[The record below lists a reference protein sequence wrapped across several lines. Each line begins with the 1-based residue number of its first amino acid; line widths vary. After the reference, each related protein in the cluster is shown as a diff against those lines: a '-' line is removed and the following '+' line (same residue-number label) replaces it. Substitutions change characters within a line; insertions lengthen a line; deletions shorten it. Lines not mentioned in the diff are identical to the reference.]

1 MKDDDP
7 EKRIRELERELADM
21 TRPPQ
26 SAPPYTGD
34 ASPYTSDTPAPAV
47 DAPYTANP
55 YAGNAPYA
63 APNQSFT
70 SDPPPSYPPPSY
82 PANPPYAGNA
92 PYVRDPSWG
101 VDFRPPRRRSGARFS
116 WIIVVIAL
124 AIFAPAIMSLVS
136 HFAASKS
143 RSSFG
148 SGATASN
155 GPTAVPQGGEL
166 RVGGNSEGRTI
177 ACNDGK
183 LTLYGYNSDYL
194 ITGHCASLT
203 VGGYSNTVKVDTA
216 DTLESTGYNNT
227 AIVHACNNGN
237 LTLSSYGIK
246 FNVTG
251 HCASL
256 AISSYDNNVTVDSVD
271 SINVSGYDNVVT
283 YHSGSPKISDSGN
296 NNKVALG

>member
-1 MKDDDP
+1 
-7 EKRIRELERELADM
+7 
-21 TRPPQ
+21 
-26 SAPPYTGD
+26 
-34 ASPYTSDTPAPAV
+34 
-47 DAPYTANP
+47 
-55 YAGNAPYA
+55 
-63 APNQSFT
+63 
-70 SDPPPSYPPPSY
+70 
-82 PANPPYAGNA
+82 
-92 PYVRDPSWG
+92 
-101 VDFRPPRRRSGARFS
+101 
-116 WIIVVIAL
+116 
-124 AIFAPAIMSLVS
+124 MSLVS
-136 HFAASKS
+136 HFVTSKS

>member
-21 TRPPQ
+21 SRPPQ
-26 SAPPYTGD
+26 SIPPYTSDAPPYTSD
-34 ASPYTSDTPAPAV
+34 APSPAV

-55 YAGNAPYA
+55 YGNNPPYTAPG
-63 APNQSFT
+63 QSFT

-82 PANPPYAGNA
+82 SANPPYAGNA
-92 PYVRDPSWG
+92 PYVRDPTWG
-101 VDFRPPRRRSGARFS
+101 VDFRAPRRRAGVRFS
-116 WIIVVIAL
+116 WIIGVILL
-124 AIFAPAIMSLVS
+124 AVFAPTVISVVS
-136 HFAASKS
+136 HFATSRS

-148 SGATASN
+148 SGATAPT

-166 RVGGNSEGRTI
+166 RWGGNSEGRTI

-183 LTLYGYNSDYL
+183 LTLYGYNSDYV
-194 ITGHCASLT
+194 ITGHCVSLT
-203 VGGYSNTVKVDTA
+203 VGGYSNTVKVDSV
-216 DTLESTGYNNT
+216 DSVESTGYNNT
-227 AIVHACNNGN
+227 VTLHACNNGA

-256 AISSYDNNVTVDSVD
+256 AISSYNNNVTVDSVD
-271 SINVSGYDNVVT
+271 TINVSGYDNVVT
-283 YHSGSPKISDSGN
+283 YHSGSPKISDSGS